1 MEAEL
6 SWILLHIALTTS
18 HPDRQGNKIRQ
29 LTSRSHPIPMD
40 RRIQELNHYLM
51 GWCSYFK
58 LAETPTVFRRLD
70 EWLRRRLR
78 MIRWKEWKQPKTRVR
93 QLISMGI
100 PKGKA
105 DEWSNTR
112 RKYWRIAKSP
122 ILHQTLDLAYWQDQG
137 LLSVARRTQFLR
149 QT

>member
-1 MEAEL
+1 
-6 SWILLHIALTTS
+6 
-18 HPDRQGNKIRQ
+18 
-29 LTSRSHPIPMD
+29 
-40 RRIQELNHYLM
+40 
-51 GWCSYFK
+51 
-58 LAETPTVFRRLD
+58 
-70 EWLRRRLR
+70 
-78 MIRWKEWKQPKTRVR
+78 MIRWKEWKRPKTRVR

-105 DEWSNTR
+105 DKWGNTR